1 MSKLDSL
8 TLDGLSH
15 FIVLGKRSGFR
26 RVPQHLLITDR
37 YELANALRPFT
48 DVRASDLPRLRLFYR
63 RISQSQKL
71 PETGEF
77 AGHLAL
83 ALLAA
88 GYCAAKVQKDVG
100 GELPIEAV
108 RDIKPLEAAGVLT
121 ASPEDKYARVLEMVP
136 QYLPGEMKGAFA
148 NLVTPEAIGT
158 TVAILVLW
166 AGSHALGVGF
176 AIDVLLLAIGFAMA
190 GWSIFAA
197 VGDVIEF
204 FEIMNTARSDADL
217 NRAAK
222 KLAGAIAALGVGT
235 FIALL
240 TRGAGRI
247 AAAKKAS
254 VARKPK
260 GGGGDAVGSRTVPQ
274 SAMPKTG
281 DGPRRSTRK
290 KTKTE
295 NDDLQPTPKSSA
307 ANADD
312 LASIRSRHNLSDRNT
327 VAASR
332 TDIAGLEDQLFEGL
346 SPALRRE
353 AGLESLDDLY
363 GIDRPIRSPNPNP
376 IASRHAEEDVLNALA
391 KQIDDLGLTEAQL
404 NGRTVNV
411 HISNPKG
418 VCNVCY
424 QGLGKST
431 ASPGV
436 IRQFSERYPGLNVHV
451 TAEGGAVRPGINS
464 VTVRGGQIVD

>member
-48 DVRASDLPRLRLFYR
+48 DVRASDLPRLRLLYR

-77 AGHLAL
+77 AGHLAS

-100 GELPIEAV
+100 GALPIVAV

-254 VARKPK
+254 VARKSK
-260 GGGGDAVGSRTVPQ
+260 GGGGASDSRQVPQ
-274 SAMPKTG
+274 SALPKTEATQRQKKRTKKRDEPEVG
-281 DGPRRSTRK
+281 DALTSLPGADAAVIDPRKLTEYALNPDHPVGGNKARVFDSVLGFNRS
-290 KTKTE
+290 
-295 NDDLQPTPKSSA
+295 
-307 ANADD
+307 NADD
-312 LASIRSRHNLSDRNT
+312 LLKQIQSGVKDNSP
-327 VAASR
+327 
-332 TDIAGLEDQLFEGL
+332 IAGKVDQ
-346 SPALRRE
+346 
-353 AGLESLDDLY
+353 Y
-363 GIDRPIRSPNPNP
+363 G
-376 IASRHAEEDVLNALA
+376 SRF
-391 KQIDDLGLTEAQL
+391 
-404 NGRTVNV
+404 TVDIPV
-411 HISNPKG
+411 IGPKG
-418 VCNVCY
+418 S
-424 QGLGKST
+424 G
-431 ASPGV
+431 
-436 IRQFSERYPGLNVHV
+436 
-451 TAEGGAVRPGINS
+451 
-464 VTVRGGQIVD
+464 TVRTGWIYKPGSDIPEMTTLFVK